1 MPTDEEK
8 VDVRV
13 IRIESKEVA
22 RSALEVSVEVFNPLP
37 LSQ

>member
-8 VDVRV
+8 VDVRL

-22 RSALEVSVEVFNPLP
+22 GWT
-37 LSQ
+37 